1 MSKQPLTDAEYVATL
16 GTNCPVC
23 QSTQLE
29 GSSVDIDGGGASQDI
44 YCKTCGASW
53 TDTYTRT
60 GYTNLDT
67 SECDT

>member
-1 MSKQPLTDAEYVATL
+1 MSKQHLTDAEYVATL

-23 QSTQLE
+23 QSTHFDG
-29 GSSVDIDGGGASQDI
+29 GSVEIDGATASQEI
-44 YCKTCGASW
+44 WCMACGARW
-53 TDTYTRT
+53 NDTYTLT

>member
-1 MSKQPLTDAEYVATL
+1 MNKQPLAGAEYVAKL

-29 GSSVDIDGGGASQDI
+29 GSSVDIDGGAASQEI
-44 YCKTCGASW
+44 RCKTCGASW
-53 TDTYTRT
+53 NDIYTLT

-67 SECDT
+67 NGCAT

>member
-1 MSKQPLTDAEYVATL
+1 MSKQPLTDTEYVAML

-29 GSSVDIDGGGASQDI
+29 GSSVDIDGGVASQKI
-44 YCKTCGASW
+44 WCKTCGASW
-53 TDTYTRT
+53 NDTYTLT

-67 SECDT
+67 NTK

>member
-1 MSKQPLTDAEYVATL
+1 MSKQPLTEAEYVATL

-67 SECDT
+67 NGCAT